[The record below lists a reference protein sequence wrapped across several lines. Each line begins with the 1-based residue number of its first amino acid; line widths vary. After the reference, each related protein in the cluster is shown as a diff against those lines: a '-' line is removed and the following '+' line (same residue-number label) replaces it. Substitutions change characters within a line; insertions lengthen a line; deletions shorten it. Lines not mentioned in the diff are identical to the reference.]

1 MIQSALNILKNLNP
15 DFRKLLSGSG
25 LVLFFKVMG
34 SLAGYLIAFV
44 VTKKYGADTFGLFE
58 LGLTFLTIFSVLGR
72 MGLDGALVRFIPE
85 HQANEN
91 FSTLR
96 AAYRF
101 ALSAAIPLSVLLGV
115 SLFFLADFFEGWF
128 KIDDLAKT
136 LRIVAFIIPF
146 STWMGLNSEAFRG
159 MKDMVS
165 YSIYQRGTVLLIAI
179 LAIFAIDFYLPG
191 DATVTILSYG
201 LGVALLAVIAGIYT
215 PIKVRRLGED
225 ISSSEPFTA
234 SSMLTVAFPMLL
246 STSMFMVMN
255 WTDTLMIGY
264 YLDSREV
271 GIYRIAFK
279 IAALITF
286 AQFAINSIA
295 APMFSSFKAKNDLKG
310 LRRMVRNIGYLNLL
324 ISGPAFLFIILF
336 PEFLLELFGTE
347 FSEGVLPLVILAIG
361 TVINAL
367 CGPVMYLLNMT
378 GKERSARNI
387 IIIAS
392 IINIALNYYLIP
404 QHGLLGAAYAT
415 SISTVIWNALA
426 VIKIKRE
433 YGFISIPHPF

>member
-101 ALSAAIPLSVLLGV
+101 ALSAALPLSVLLGV

-128 KIDDLAKT
+128 KIDDLAGA

-146 STWMGLNSEAFRG
+146 STWMGLNAEAFRG

-191 DATVTILSYG
+191 DAAVTILSYG
-201 LGVALLAVIAGIYT
+201 VGVALLAVIAGIYT

-225 ISSSEPFTA
+225 HSPSLPFTP
-234 SSMLTVAFPMLL
+234 SSMLTVALPMLL

-324 ISGPAFLFIILF
+324 ISGPAFLFIMIF

-392 IINIALNYYLIP
+392 VINIALNYYLIP
-404 QHGLLGAAYAT
+404 QYGLLGAAYAT

>member
-1 MIQSALNILKNLNP
+1 MIKSALAILKNLSP
-15 DFRKLLSGSG
+15 DFQKLLSGSG
-25 LVLFFKVMG
+25 LVLFFKIFG

-58 LGLTFLTIFSVLGR
+58 LALTFLTIFSVLGR

-85 HQANEN
+85 HQEN
-91 FSTLR
+91 RHYSALR
-96 AAYRF
+96 SAYRF
-101 ALSAAIPLSVLLGV
+101 ALSAALPLSIILGV
-115 SLFFLADFFEGWF
+115 GVYFLAGFFESWF
-128 KIDDLAKT
+128 EVEGLASV
-136 LRIVAFIIPF
+136 LRIVAFIIPM
-146 STWMGLNSEAFRG
+146 STWMGINSESFRG

-179 LAIFAIDFYLPG
+179 VAIYAIEYLYPQTNNV
-191 DATVTILSYG
+191 AILSF
-201 LGVALLAVIAGIYT
+201 GVGVWILALISAVFT
-215 PIKVRRLGED
+215 PLKVKSIGPNLP
-225 ISSSEPFTA
+225 SPSPFKA

-264 YLDSREV
+264 YLDARDV

-279 IAALITF
+279 IASLITF

-295 APMFSSFKAKNDLKG
+295 APMFSSFKAKNDLDG
-310 LRRMVRNIGYLNLL
+310 LRKMVRNIGYLNLL
-324 ISGPAFLFIILF
+324 ISGPAFLLIMFF
-336 PEFLLELFGTE
+336 PNFLLELFGTE
-347 FSEGVLPLVILAIG
+347 FSEGVLPLLILAIG
-361 TVINAL
+361 TLINAL

-378 GKERSARNI
+378 GKERPARNI

-392 IINIALNYYLIP
+392 IINIALNFYLIP
-404 QHGLLGAAYAT
+404 QYGLLGAAYAT

-426 VIKIKRE
+426 VIKIKKE

>member
-1 MIQSALNILKNLNP
+1 MIKSAVDILRNLNP
-15 DFRKLLSGSG
+15 DFKKLLSGSG
-25 LVLFFKVMG
+25 LVLFFKVFG

-44 VTKKYGADTFGLFE
+44 ITKNYGADTFGLFE
-58 LGLTFLTIFSVLGR
+58 LALTFLTIFSVLGR

-85 HQANEN
+85 HTEN
-91 FSTLR
+91 KNFNALR
-96 AAYRF
+96 ASYRF
-101 ALSAAIPLSVLLGV
+101 ALSAALPIAIILGMV
-115 SLFFLADFFEGWF
+115 TFFAADFFEMWF
-128 KIDDLAKT
+128 DVEGLASYLK
-136 LRIVAFIIPF
+136 IVAFTIPF

-159 MKDMVS
+159 MKEMVS
-165 YSIYQRGTVLLIAI
+165 YSIYQRGTVLLLAI
-179 LAIFAIDFYLPG
+179 LAIYLGDRFYPSTPEL
-191 DATVTILSYG
+191 TIFSYG
-201 LGVALLAVIAGIYT
+201 IGVAALAFASGVFT
-215 PIKVRRLGED
+215 PIKVRSLGEP
-225 ISSSEPFTA
+225 SSTSSGFKA
-234 SSMLTVAFPMLL
+234 ASMLNVAFPMLL

-264 YLDSREV
+264 YLDAHDV

-295 APMFSSFKAKNDLKG
+295 APMFSSFKAKKDMQG
-310 LRRMVRNIGYLNLL
+310 LRKMVRNIGYLNLL

-336 PEFLLELFGTE
+336 PNFLLELFGSE
-347 FSEGVLPLVILAIG
+347 FSEGVLPLIILAIG

-392 IINIALNYYLIP
+392 LINIALNYYLIP
-404 QHGLLGAAYAT
+404 QYGLMGAAYAT

-426 VIKIKRE
+426 VIKIKRV

>member
-1 MIQSALNILKNLNP
+1 MVKSAVDIIKNLNP
-15 DFRKLLSGSG
+15 DFKKLLSGSG
-25 LVLFFKVMG
+25 LVLFFKVLG

-44 VTKKYGADTFGLFE
+44 IIKIYGEETFGLFE
-58 LGLTFLTIFSVLGR
+58 LALTFLTIFSVLGR

-85 HQANEN
+85 HQEN
-91 FSTLR
+91 KNFNALR
-96 AAYRF
+96 ASYRF
-101 ALSAAIPLSVLLGV
+101 ALSAAIPLSIVLGAAIYF
-115 SLFFLADFFEGWF
+115 SADFLEEWF
-128 KIDDLAKT
+128 NEPSLSSY
-136 LRIVAFIIPF
+136 LEIVAFIIPF
-146 STWMGLNSEAFRG
+146 STWMGLNAEASRG
-159 MKDMVS
+159 MKEMVG
-165 YSIYQRGTVLLIAI
+165 YSIYQRGTVLLFAI
-179 LAIFAIDFYLPG
+179 LAIYLGNIYYPS
-191 DATVTILSYG
+191 TPELTILGYG
-201 LGVALLAVIAGIYT
+201 IGVAAIAIAAGIIN
-215 PIKVRRLGED
+215 PVKVRSLGEITSD
-225 ISSSEPFTA
+225 STSFKP

-264 YLDSREV
+264 YLDAREV

-295 APMFSSFKAKNDLKG
+295 APMFSSFKTKNDMDG

-324 ISGPAFLFIILF
+324 ISGPAFLFIIFF
-336 PEFLLELFGTE
+336 PEFLLELFGSE
-347 FSEGVLPLVILAIG
+347 LSEGVLPLIILAVG

-378 GKERSARNI
+378 GKERPARNI
-387 IIIAS
+387 IIVAS
-392 IINIALNYYLIP
+392 VFNIALNYYLIP
-404 QHGLLGAAYAT
+404 QYGLIGAALAT
-415 SISTVIWNALA
+415 SFSTVIWNALA